1 MSSKT
6 TRRHRQLTVQIQAA
20 LRQAK
25 SQLTVLNQRVGAHLE
40 LRDIELTCL
49 EILNR
54 HKELSP
60 GALAREAGLH
70 PATMTGILDR
80 LEKGGWIER
89 SRDTTDRRAVVVRNR
104 RERGA
109 EMLRMYSGM
118 NDAVQA
124 ICQDYDEDQ
133 LDAIVS
139 FLHKTYEAGRTAADD
154 LA

>member
-1 MSSKT
+1 MSSKS
-6 TRRHRQLTVQIQAA
+6 TRRHRQLTVEIQAA
-20 LRQAK
+20 LREAK
-25 SQLTVLNQRVGAHLE
+25 SQLTVLNQRVGTHLE

-49 EILNR
+49 DILSR
-54 HKELSP
+54 HKQLSP

-80 LEKGGWIER
+80 LERGGWIER
-89 SRDTTDRRAVVVRNR
+89 SRDASDRRAVIVQNR

-109 EMLRMYSGM
+109 ELLGLYSGM
-118 NDAVQA
+118 NEAVQG

-133 LDAIVS
+133 LDLIVG
-139 FLHKTYEAGRTAADD
+139 FLRRMSAAGHAAAED

>member
-104 RERGA
+104 RERGT
-109 EMLRMYSGM
+109 ELIRMYSGM
-118 NDAVQA
+118 NDAVQE

-133 LDAIVS
+133 LDAIAS
-139 FLHKTYEAGRTAADD
+139 FLHKTYDAGRAAADD
-154 LA
+154 LV